1 MTIVGTPPIK
11 GEIKKA
17 RASGYNFTKAM
28 GDIMDGAI
36 TMGGGSVVY
45 VTINPSTRDPNKI
58 SSITVS
64 DDIETGMASLKY
76 TGTKHP
82 LCWACDSTDH
92 AEDGAISEFGTGL
105 KAAAVNIGSKMTI
118 TTKYSDDDGKI
129 HLQNIDCNWEKMAID
144 DTYEPTNIRDISED
158 EYNRLH
164 KKPDGTPLNIGTTIE
179 LSEISDKFTGRTMNS
194 VDELITYIAN
204 TYHSVGREIYVG
216 RVQVTANV
224 PCTHI
229 SDWAHDIHT
238 IDVEIYDDDIIIKP
252 MISTGDITDSSNKK
266 IRKVEY
272 HNTKHKFNTSA
283 IKDGDYSDICR
294 NQRKIDTCIFKATR
308 QYGMGDKIQHKIK
321 KWTLS
326 HTSQGG
332 SVNIS
337 RNGRMLTNWSK
348 DNPRHISFG
357 PKFHMEQHYNYFHM
371 DYNSKQT
378 GSLLGISYTKS
389 IDGNFPKNKLF
400 TALAYSH
407 DELRRRLGGSTKYYT
422 DWEKDNEIAWIK
434 EFSPFIN
441 RDMAIHS
448 KQWLKLT
455 KIVCARYKIK
465 DVIRP
470 NIDNG
475 IVSEELSALEDNTII
490 HHEKPAIV
498 EETVIDPIVTT
509 GVDTINN
516 SIIHPEKPAIV
527 EETVIDPIVT
537 TDRDTINNN
546 IIPPE
551 KPAIAEETVIDPIV
565 TTGVDTINNSIIP
578 PEKPAI
584 VEETV
589 IDPIVTTDRDTKA
602 ATIIRPEK
610 PAMVSVTTIIPE
622 DNAVHPTDPSIA
634 EETVIDIGIISVVQH
649 NDITTTSMCVYGPQN
664 YLGIFG
670 CDETGINCTT
680 DGICKG
686 KFGFTTQMAKKR
698 NGGGDYPS
706 ERFQMISVDYVTIN
720 CEPQLLQQ
728 IGMIEGVIFTT
739 KERFTFPIE
748 KLAAIKKV
756 YNSVV
761 SDYYR
766 TPTLLVD

>member
-357 PKFHMEQHYNYFHM
+357 PKFHMEHHYNYFHM

-407 DELRRRLGGSTKYYT
+407 DELRKRLGGSTKYYT

-490 HHEKPAIV
+490 H
-498 EETVIDPIVTT
+498 
-509 GVDTINN
+509 
-516 SIIHPEKPAIV
+516 PEKPAIV

-537 TDRDTINNN
+537 TDRDTINNS

-551 KPAIAEETVIDPIV
+551 KPAIA
-565 TTGVDTINNSIIP
+565 
-578 PEKPAI
+578 
-584 VEETV
+584 EETV

-728 IGMIEGVIFTT
+728 IGMIEGIIFTT